1 MRKRTYPVERT
12 FNPIIQ
18 IKKQN
23 IMATL
28 TVEQIEQK
36 KQLLTEKL
44 KEMKTI
50 YDELVEAGA
59 IELTDEELDA
69 IAGGGKVG
77 DWFKGLEGFFKGFGG
92 FFKDLFTGN
101 L

>member
-18 IKKQN
+18 IKNQN